1 MLLAVV
7 AACAGETVEV
17 PGETVVVKEEVIKTV
32 EVPGETVVKEVIK
45 EVQVPGETVVV
56 KEEVVKEV
64 MVPGET
70 VVVEKVVTETVEV
83 PGETVTV
90 EVVKTVEVPGE
101 TVVVEKEVVKTVEVP
116 GQTVVVEK
124 EVVKTVEVPGET
136 VVVKEEVVKTVEVP
150 GPERVVVKEV
160 PAGYVTD
167 PTTGKAV
174 TAPQYGGT
182 VNLAQ
187 QSWFMDNWDHYYGY
201 VRHTAG
207 VLEKLGMRNWG
218 LDRDEYDFQGPT
230 PVSALTGMLAESWD
244 ISADGLT
251 YTFNIRKG
259 VNWHDKAP
267 LNGRELT
274 ADDIVYTFQRLTGL
288 GKFSNAEP
296 SPMLQWADPRFESI
310 TASGKSTVVF
320 KLTQPNLDMLATLL
334 NDYMT
339 QILPGELIEE
349 SRTVEVPQGKFSD
362 GMNLV
367 GTGPYEVTDFVVGSS
382 FQYTKNPDYWGYDEK
397 YPENRLP
404 YIDEIKTLI
413 MPDMATLLAAM
424 RTGKVDYIGWPA
436 ASSVISN
443 IDDVDSLRRSR
454 PEIQLWPIKF
464 RNLNAWAMDVRQP
477 PFDDIRVRH
486 AMQMALD
493 RETMNRTLFKGLGDN
508 TPYGV
513 SAVNGYII
521 PFEEWPEELKKTYN
535 YDPEGAEALL
545 DAAGYSRGADGI
557 RFNTKVN
564 LADWF
569 DATYVEAASSY
580 WREIGVEVE
589 INMVDSVTSNAMGRE
604 HTFEGLKMAN
614 TAAQFPPT
622 MTVNWAHSTD
632 NFGQNGPGWQDP
644 ELDDMVEA
652 AVAAKTIEE
661 QRRLII
667 EVDMYQIENRGF
679 VFGTLVPIYFANW
692 PWLKG
697 YNGEIGGGNPGE
709 LGELFGRLWL
719 DLDLKAAMG
728 Y

>member
-1 MLLAVV
+1 MLLAVA
-7 AACAGETVEV
+7 AACSSETIEV
-17 PGETVVVKEEVIKTV
+17 PGETVVVEKEVIKTV

-70 VVVEKVVTETVEV
+70 VVVKEEVVKTVEV

-90 EVVKTVEVPGE
+90 EIVKEVMVPGQ

-124 EVVKTVEVPGET
+124 EVVKTVEVPGQT
-136 VVVKEEVVKTVEVP
+136 VVVTKEVA

-160 PAGYVTD
+160 PMGYVTD

-174 TAPQYGGT
+174 SAPQYGGT
-182 VNLAQ
+182 LT
-187 QSWFMDNWDHYYGY
+187 YGRTFGWGPNSDPY
-201 VRHTAG
+201 SGGGAVLNISG
-207 VLEKLGMRNWG
+207 VTEKLGTANWG
-218 LDRDEYDFQGPT
+218 INRDEWDLKSNFV
-230 PVSALTGMLAESWD
+230 PVSAVTGRLAESWD
-244 ISADGLT
+244 ISPDGLT
-251 YTFNIRKG
+251 YTFPIRKG
-259 VNWHDKAP
+259 VNWHNKVP
-267 LNGRELT
+267 MNGRELT
-274 ADDIVYTFQRLTGL
+274 AHDIEFTFHRML
-288 GKFSNAEP
+288 GMGDFTDAGP
-296 SPMLQWADPRFESI
+296 TPFAADLKSIPFESI
-310 TASGKSTVVF
+310 TATDNRTVVM
-320 KLTQPNLDMLATLL
+320 KLKEPSVAALTI
-334 NDYMT
+334 
-339 QILPGELIEE
+339 ILIDPFVWIMPPEVIEQHGDVGDW
-349 SRTVEVPQGKFSD
+349 R
-362 GMNLV
+362 NLV
-367 GTGPYEVTDFVVGSS
+367 GTGPFMLTDWVQDSS
-382 FQYTKNPDYWGYDEK
+382 ATWTKNPDYWKFDEK
-397 YPENRLP
+397 YPQNRLP
-404 YIDEIKTLI
+404 YVDELRALVI
-413 MPDMATLLAAM
+413 PDEATYMAA
-424 RTGKVDYIGWPA
+424 V
-436 ASSVISN
+436 
-443 IDDVDSLRRSR
+443 RSR
-454 PEIQLWPIKF
+454 KIDIRGPAGGWVTSLDSVESLQRTNPEIAVHMIPF
-464 RNLNAWAMDVRQP
+464 RSSDVFTTKKQVP

-644 ELDDMVEA
+644 ELDAMVEA